1 MKPTRVLA
9 ADDSADLRGVITSH
23 PGLQLKGAA

>member
-1 MKPTRVLA
+1 MKPIRVLA
-9 ADDSADLRGVITSH
+9 VDDSADLRGVIANH